1 MDFDDYD
8 FRKNSVDS
16 YAEDYTED
24 QEMIDF
30 FEVLAEAATDSA
42 REGAQ
47 YSLSSS
53 DMEEGQDALD
63 NILYLMEQHG
73 NLIDFKELLDVK
85 NNDGGEIWV
94 VDLEM
99 EVKNK
104 VDFILTKMKLKEY
117 CPNIDNFLIN
127 QHDFLLSS
135 LFNKDIEKYK
145 EELSNLLTTEETTEL
160 LLKMKKEIELEN
172 FHNEYQEQYR
182 QYSNEEKKF
191 SENEN
196 IYIHEMIENKID
208 KEYNDKVNDKDY
220 KAGSEF
226 GYDYS
231 RVLREKIF
239 EYKKYKKLLDQN
251 KSFKLEDNK
260 TEVELIKSVVTCAF
274 KQKNINNLNDQ
285 INFTNKRVNPFYKQ
299 LLKIIDV
306 ETDEYLKDKIGQA
319 INYTN
324 YILKAYNVTEIS
336 DKVAETFKTYKRYE
350 ELFKNY
356 KKLPKDDELYF
367 DILDHD
373 RIEDIDDL
381 ATKIIEK
388 NKTKLYAKRFLGS
401 YMKLMDE
408 ESHKAFEVIREKDMS
423 PSLIRE
429 ELSKIAL
436 FKKTEN
442 LNVALKK
449 IIELDSLSVTKIT
462 SNIND
467 NILDVDFIEKNKNS
481 LMLIPNDKEASN
493 ALGSNRWCISNSDYY
508 FNNYLKKGGNQ
519 RYHVFIYDFEREER
533 DPLSKIGITID
544 ENKRITD
551 AFNNINTSIKRNI
564 NEILG
569 KDKIK
574 KIEEKVDYL
583 IKNKHNYKIFKELKE
598 EKKITHELI
607 KDKTHYIL
615 DFYTYLIENNNL
627 PEYVNKFINSEKEI
641 LKVIDDSINL
651 ENNIN
656 KDKIIEFKNLVEK
669 ENELISVDLSK
680 IKSLDIKDNSVK
692 DFLAEKMNKTKT
704 KKRQLN

>member
-8 FRKNSVDS
+8 FRKNNVDS
-16 YAEDYTED
+16 YAEDYTDD

-42 REGAQ
+42 RESVQ
-47 YSLSSS
+47 YNLSSN

-73 NLIDFKELLDVK
+73 SVIDFKELLDVK
-85 NNDGGEIWV
+85 NNEGNETWV

-99 EVKNK
+99 EVKTK

-135 LFNKDIEKYK
+135 LFNEDIEKYK

-160 LLKMKKEIELEN
+160 LLEMKKEIEVYH
-172 FHNEYQEQYR
+172 FYNEYQEQYR
-182 QYSNEEKKF
+182 QYYKEENKF

-196 IYIHEMIENKID
+196 IYIREMIENKID
-208 KEYNDKVNDKDY
+208 KEYNDKVNDKHY
-220 KAGSEF
+220 RVGSEF
-226 GYDYS
+226 FYDYS
-231 RVLREKIF
+231 RVLREKFF
-239 EYKKYKKLLDQN
+239 EYKKNKKILDQN
-251 KSFKLEDNK
+251 KNFKLENNK
-260 TEVELIKSVVTCAF
+260 TEEELIKNVIICVF
-274 KQKNINNLNDQ
+274 KQKNINNLNEQ
-285 INFTNKRVNPFYKQ
+285 INFTNKKVNPYYKH
-299 LLKIIDV
+299 LLKMI
-306 ETDEYLKDKIGQA
+306 EKESDEYLKDK
-319 INYTN
+319 
-324 YILKAYNVTEIS
+324 LAYACNNPSYLLNSYELLNIS
-336 DKVAETFKTYKRYE
+336 NKIVETFKTYKRYE

-367 DILDHD
+367 DILDYD
-373 RIEDIDDL
+373 RVEDIDDL
-381 ATKIIEK
+381 ANKIIEK

-436 FKKTEN
+436 FKTTEN

-467 NILDVDFIEKNKNS
+467 NILDVDFIEKSKNS
-481 LMLIPNDKEASN
+481 LILIPNDREASN

-508 FNNYLKKGGNQ
+508 FNNYLKKGNNQ
-519 RYHVFIYDFEREER
+519 RYHIFIYDFERKEG

-551 AFNNINTSIKRNI
+551 AFNNINTSIKSNI

-598 EKKITHELI
+598 EKNITHELI

-615 DFYTYLIENNNL
+615 DFYTYLIKNNKMKDFVD
-627 PEYVNKFINSEKEI
+627 EFINSEEDI
-641 LKVIDDSINL
+641 LNAIEYSVNL
-651 ENNIN
+651 NGTSQEE
-656 KDKIIEFKNLVEK
+656 IIEFKNLIEK
-669 ENELISVDLSK
+669 ENESISIELSK
-680 IKSLDIKDNSVK
+680 SDLLNKEKNSVK
-692 DFLAEKMNKTKT
+692 DFLSEKIGNSKNNKRK
-704 KKRQLN
+704 LN

>member
-1 MDFDDYD
+1 MDYDDYD
-8 FRKNSVDS
+8 FRINRVES
-16 YAEDYTED
+16 YAEDYTDD
-24 QEMIDF
+24 QEVIDF

-73 NLIDFKELLDVK
+73 NVIDFKELLDVK
-85 NNDGGEIWV
+85 NNDGSEIWV

-99 EVKNK
+99 EVKTK

-160 LLKMKKEIELEN
+160 LLKMKKEIEVDH

-182 QYSNEEKKF
+182 QYFNEEKKF

-196 IYIHEMIENKID
+196 VYIREMIENKID
-208 KEYNDKVNDKDY
+208 KEYNDKVNDKHY

-226 GYDYS
+226 GYDYT
-231 RVLREKIF
+231 RVLREKFF
-239 EYKKYKKLLDQN
+239 EYKKNKKLLEQN
-251 KSFKLEDNK
+251 KNFKLENNK
-260 TEVELIKSVVTCAF
+260 TENELITSVITYAF
-274 KQKNINNLNDQ
+274 KQKNINNLNNQ

-306 ETDEYLKDKIGQA
+306 ETDEYLKDKISQA
-319 INYTN
+319 KNYTN
-324 YILKAYNVTEIS
+324 YILNQYNVTEIS

-373 RIEDIDDL
+373 RIEDINDL

-436 FKKTEN
+436 FKTTEN

-449 IIELDSLSVTKIT
+449 IINLNSLSVTKIT

-467 NILDVDFIEKNKNS
+467 NILNVDFIEKNENS
-481 LMLIPNDKEASN
+481 LILIPNDKEASN
-493 ALGSNRWCISNSDYY
+493 ALGSNKWCISNSDYY

-551 AFNNINTSIKRNI
+551 AFNNINTSIKSNI

-574 KIEEKVDYL
+574 KIEEKIDYL

-598 EKKITHELI
+598 EKNITPELI

-615 DFYTYLIENNNL
+615 DFYTYLIKNNKMKGFID
-627 PEYVNKFINSEKEI
+627 EFINSEEDILNAIEYSVNLNGTSQEEI
-641 LKVIDDSINL
+641 IA
-651 ENNIN
+651 
-656 KDKIIEFKNLVEK
+656 FKNLIEK
-669 ENELISVDLSK
+669 ENESISIELSK
-680 IKSLDIKDNSVK
+680 SDLLKTEKSSVK
-692 DFLAEKMNKTKT
+692 DFLSEKIGNSKTNKRK
-704 KKRQLN
+704 LN